1 MLLYKSVAH
10 DFQYDPHRC
19 KISCQRSKQYEKCK
33 KFNIDK
39 ITESDK
45 REAFQNKI
53 KEINDNRAN
62 KEVMVEGIWVDFKA
76 AIITEADG
84 ILGCQEKQDNTE
96 WFDEECGESI
106 NLKNKKYM
114 EYMERPSRA
123 RNEAYKEARKKAHK
137 KRAFLNEQLLQMEE
151 DFKNNKTRNAFG

>member
-1 MLLYKSVAH
+1 
-10 DFQYDPHRC
+10 
-19 KISCQRSKQYEKCK
+19 QYEKCK

-62 KEVMVEGIWVDFKA
+62 KEITVEDIWVDFKT
-76 AIITEADG
+76 AIIIEAEKT
-84 ILGCQEKQDNTE
+84 LGYQGKQDNRE
-96 WFDEECGESI
+96 WFNEECRESI

-114 EYMERPSRA
+114 ERPTRA
-123 RNEAYKEARKKAHK
+123 RNEAYEEGKQTRFAG
-137 KRAFLNEQLLQMEE
+137 KR
-151 DFKNNKTRNAFG
+151 NKPF